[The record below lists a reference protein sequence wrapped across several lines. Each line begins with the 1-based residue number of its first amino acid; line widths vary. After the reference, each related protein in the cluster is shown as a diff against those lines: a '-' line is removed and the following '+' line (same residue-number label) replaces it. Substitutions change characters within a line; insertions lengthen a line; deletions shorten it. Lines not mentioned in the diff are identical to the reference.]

1 MQRSRLA
8 DLDFLYLG
16 GVYVRALAEPLRMRL
31 TRLLVGLTRD
41 ILLDSS
47 RIFVRYLCT
56 FCGSYQQGS

>member
-1 MQRSRLA
+1 MPHSSLT
-8 DLDFLYLG
+8 DLDFSYPA
-16 GVYVRALAEPLRMRL
+16 GVYVLTLAKPLRVHF

-56 FCGSYQQGS
+56 FFGSNQQST

>member
-1 MQRSRLA
+1 MPRSSLT
-8 DLDFLYLG
+8 DLDFVCLA
-16 GVYVRALAEPLRMRL
+16 GVYVRTLAKPLRVHF

-56 FCGSYQQGS
+56 FFGSCQQST